1 MINMNYRL
9 FKAFV
14 YYMIM
19 CWLLTACNSQ
29 TRYHQ
34 FRYINNQRWSL
45 SDTIKLDVP
54 LTDSLHNH
62 QLTIQLRHTAHYPYK
77 NLSIN
82 LLILSPDSLYTK
94 KESFSVN
101 LIDEEG
107 NWISRGQG
115 GLYHLNLGETLL
127 PPSIRGDWHISIIQ
141 AMGDSILPGIHD
153 LGIEVSVLPTSIY
166 SQEDK

>member
-14 YYMIM
+14 YYVLMV
-19 CWLLTACNSQ
+19 WLLVACNSQ

-34 FRYINNQRWSL
+34 FRHIDEQRWSHA
-45 SDTIKLDVP
+45 DTIRFDVP

-62 QLTIQLRHTAHYPYK
+62 KITLQLRHTARYPYK
-77 NLSIN
+77 NLNVGLQAI
-82 LLILSPDSLYTK
+82 SPDSQYTK
-94 KESFSVN
+94 TDRFNVK

-107 NWISRGQG
+107 NWISSGQG
-115 GLYHLNLGETLL
+115 GFYNLNIGEMQLM
-127 PPSIRGDWHISIIQ
+127 PSIVGDWHINIFQ
-141 AMGDSILPGIHD
+141 EMGDSILSGIHD

-166 SQEDK
+166 SQENK

>member
-1 MINMNYRL
+1 M
-9 FKAFV
+9 
-14 YYMIM
+14 
-19 CWLLTACNSQ
+19 
-29 TRYHQ
+29 
-34 FRYINNQRWSL
+34 
-45 SDTIKLDVP
+45 
-54 LTDSLHNH
+54 TDSLHNH

-82 LLILSPDSLYTK
+82 LLVLSPDSLYTK